1 MPVAL
6 LREVSPRFADAIVAH
21 GGRAPDVALAIEQHS
36 LYRRALEAAGYAVEV
51 LAGDPDHPDC
61 VFIEDAGV
69 VIGEI
74 GVATRPGAEERRG
87 EVTPVASRL
96 AESMEVRAIE
106 APGTL
111 DGGDVMVLNGI
122 VYVGR
127 SSRSNDEG
135 ISQLAAF
142 AATQGMSLVSV
153 PVSGVLHL
161 KSAVLPVDP
170 ATVVVT
176 PGTVDESL
184 LEGLRIVYEAE
195 HERHRFSALPLADGS
210 LLVTADATDTAGILS
225 DLGMRPVPIDVSEI
239 QAADGGLTCMSI
251 LFES

>member
-1 MPVAL
+1 MPIAL
-6 LREVSPRFADAIVAH
+6 LREVSPSFADAIVAH
-21 GGRAPDVALAIEQHS
+21 GGRRPDVALAIEQHS
-36 LYRRALEAAGYAVEV
+36 LYRRALEAAGYTAEV

-61 VFIEDAGV
+61 VFIEDTAV

-74 GVATRPGAEERRG
+74 AVATRPGAEGRRG
-87 EVTPVASRL
+87 EVGPVADRL
-96 AESMEVRAIE
+96 AQSMPIRAME
-106 APGTL
+106 KPGTL
-111 DGGDVMVLNGI
+111 DGGDVMVMNGT

-127 SSRSNDEG
+127 SSRSNDSG
-135 ISQLAAF
+135 IEQLGDI

-170 ATVVVT
+170 ETVVVT

-184 LEGLRIVYEAE
+184 LVGLRIVHEAD

-210 LLVTADATDTAGILS
+210 LLVTANAEGTAGILS

-251 LFES
+251 LFEG